1 MSYWRI
7 LAILHVCDALGSR
20 GYGQVSFISVPQP
33 LRSALSRVTN
43 VWSGFS
49 SRFLAVASHSLTLTH
64 DRRLHLHK
72 NNHFS
77 LLVLDQ
83 LRSIHIVTVAYTT
96 SSAIT

>member
-1 MSYWRI
+1 MFVMLLEAAGMDKCLSFPFLNLYVA
-7 LAILHVCDALGSR
+7 LFLGLLTSGLGSHL
-20 GYGQVSFISVPQP
+20 VF
-33 LRSALSRVTN
+33 LLS
-43 VWSGFS
+43 
-49 SRFLAVASHSLTLTH
+49 LLSLTLTH